1 MVLAAVAACLI
12 DGKFFGA
19 AIWCLGGALVT
30 FVGLAHA
37 YQLSGNTIDYLLAFA
52 PARVGTCAYRAWDI
66 AIAYVVMA
74 CVLAAAGVYRRACH
88 KRNGTERPP
97 S

>member
-1 MVLAAVAACLI
+1 MLAAVAACLI

-52 PARVGTCAYRAWDI
+52 PARIGTCAYRAWDI
-66 AIAYVVMA
+66 AIAYAVMA
-74 CVLAAAGVYRRACH
+74 FVLAAAGVYRNSCRKH
-88 KRNGTERPP
+88 NGTAQARP
-97 S
+97 